1 MTVAAVP
8 TFLPLDS
15 FVAMVVVVVVV
26 VMVDVVDEPEPGGSG
41 AAVESLPTCFP
52 RAVVE
57 VEVVILVIMLLVLVH
72 AHTNFLV
79 SHSVFV
85 KKEVH
90 SLHSAS

>member
-1 MTVAAVP
+1 MVVVVAVVVAMVVLVVAA
-8 TFLPLDS
+8 
-15 FVAMVVVVVVV
+15 AVVVVVVV
-26 VMVDVVDEPEPGGSG
+26 VVGASGLVVKE
-41 AAVESLPTCFP
+41 LF
-52 RAVVE
+52 
-57 VEVVILVIMLLVLVH
+57 H